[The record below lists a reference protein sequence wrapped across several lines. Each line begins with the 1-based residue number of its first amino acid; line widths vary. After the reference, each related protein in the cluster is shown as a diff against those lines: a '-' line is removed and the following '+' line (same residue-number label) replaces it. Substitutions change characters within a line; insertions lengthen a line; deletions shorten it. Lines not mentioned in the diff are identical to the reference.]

1 MTDEL
6 PMKIIVSRRLT
17 KESRWTPEVTHERD
31 SLLAHARDVL
41 GMAKAPAQEWA
52 YTQLNDKYPPLKE
65 GEIQRKPRGKGKNNK
80 SQTGQNDG
88 GGGGAGDADAQPA
101 KRLGR
106 PPKKN
111 VDQVSDDSG
120 SVIGLNK
127 IPDSW
132 LPLPPNADIATE
144 IQWVQSV
151 RIDVVTELPTG
162 GTIVRLERA
171 DRPAPSKSAIGWLE
185 TSIRAYS
192 KYCDIAS
199 KAAANVEDEREMV
212 RRERLSIEQVRSIL
226 AEMLED
232 KT

>member
-1 MTDEL
+1 MTDQK
-6 PMKIIVSRRLT
+6 PMKSVVSRRLT
-17 KESRWTPEVTHERD
+17 KEGRWTPEVIHERD
-31 SLLAHARDVL
+31 RLIAHARDVL
-41 GMAKAPAQEWA
+41 GLAKAQGQEWA
-52 YTQLNDKYPPLKE
+52 YTQLNDKYPPLE
-65 GEIQRKPRGKGKNNK
+65 GEIIRKPRGKGKPK
-80 SQTGQNDG
+80 AEGVD
-88 GGGGAGDADAQPA
+88 GAGDAEPQPA

-127 IPDSW
+127 IPAHW
-132 LPLPPNADIATE
+132 PPLPPNADIATE

-162 GTIVRLERA
+162 GTIVRLEKA

-192 KYCDIAS
+192 KYCDIAA

-212 RRERLSIEQVRSIL
+212 RRERLSIEQVRAIL
-226 AEMLED
+226 SEML
-232 KT
+232 TP